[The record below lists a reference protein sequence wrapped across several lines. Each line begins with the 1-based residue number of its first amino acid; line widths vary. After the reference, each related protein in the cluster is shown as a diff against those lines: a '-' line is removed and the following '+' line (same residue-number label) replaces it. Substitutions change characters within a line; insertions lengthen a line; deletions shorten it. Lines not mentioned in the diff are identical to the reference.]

1 VIEQSRSAR
10 DDPGGPRLDFARRWL
25 GRCRIPRQ
33 LGDVVSVAEEAPA
46 REVGIAQRE
55 LEEIWRSVE
64 ALYRTGVHPASGLCI
79 RHRGAVLLDRAI
91 GHVSGNAPEDPP
103 DAERV
108 PVSTDTP
115 FCLFSAA
122 KAVHAMVIHKLC
134 EQGLLHLEDR
144 VSDYVPE
151 FARYGKRHITIRHLL
166 SHRAGIPNLPP
177 EALELDLLAQPERV
191 VEILAEMRP
200 RTRPGRLLAY
210 HAVSGGFVLAE
221 VARRVSGQDVRTL
234 LRKEIAEPLGW
245 RWMSFGVRPEHV
257 PLVARNALT
266 GPPPPPPISGLLR
279 NALGTDLAH
288 VVELSNDPRFVTGI
302 LPSGNA
308 MSTANE
314 LSAFFQCLLDEG
326 ELGGVRVFDPRT
338 VHRATSEQSIWELDL
353 TLGVPL
359 RYGLGFM
366 LGGPVSVFGWDTP
379 SAFGHLGLSNII
391 GWADPRRRL
400 AVGLVNSG
408 KPVVSVHVVRL
419 VQLLVRIARAFPRAD

>member
-1 VIEQSRSAR
+1 MSALEAGI
-10 DDPGGPRLDFARRWL
+10 DLPRRWL
-25 GRCRIPRQ
+25 RRCRIPRE
-33 LGDVVSVAEEAPA
+33 LAGLVSSAEEVPAPDVGIPQ
-46 REVGIAQRE
+46 REV
-55 LEEIWRSVE
+55 EEIWRGVE
-64 ALYRTGVHPASGLCI
+64 ALYRTGVHPALGLCI
-79 RHRGAVLLDRAI
+79 RHRGAVLIDRAI
-91 GHVSGNAPEDPP
+91 GHVSGNAPQDAP

-108 PVSTDTP
+108 VVSTDTP

-144 VSDYVPE
+144 VSDFVPE
-151 FARYGKRHITIRHLL
+151 FARHGKRHVTIRHLL

-177 EALELDLLAQPERV
+177 EALELELLGEPARI

-221 VARRVSGQDVRTL
+221 VARRVSGRDVRTL
-234 LRKEIAEPLGW
+234 LREQIAEPLGW
-245 RWMSFGVRPEHV
+245 RWMSFGVRPEQVH
-257 PLVARNALT
+257 LVARNALT
-266 GPPPPPPISGLLR
+266 GPPAPPPVSGLLR

-302 LPSGNA
+302 VPSANA
-308 MSTANE
+308 TCTANE
-314 LSAFFQCLLDEG
+314 LSAFFQCLLDDG
-326 ELGGVRVFDPRT
+326 ELGGVRVFEPRT
-338 VHRATSEQSIWELDL
+338 VHRATSEQSVWELDL

-379 SAFGHLGLSNII
+379 SAFGHLGLSNVI
-391 GWADPRRRL
+391 GWADPERQL

-408 KPVVSVHVVRL
+408 KPIVSFHVVRL
-419 VQLLVRIARAFPRAD
+419 VQLLVRIARSFPRRE

>member
-1 VIEQSRSAR
+1 VSALEAGI
-10 DDPGGPRLDFARRWL
+10 DLPRRWL
-25 GRCRIPRQ
+25 RRCRIPRE
-33 LGDVVSVAEEAPA
+33 LAGLVSSAAEVPAPDVGIPQ
-46 REVGIAQRE
+46 REV
-55 LEEIWRSVE
+55 EEIWRGVE
-64 ALYRTGVHPASGLCI
+64 ALYRTGVHPALGLCI
-79 RHRGAVLLDRAI
+79 RYRGAVLIDRAI
-91 GHVSGNAPEDPP
+91 GHVSGNAPQDPP

-108 PVSTDTP
+108 VVSTDTP

-144 VSDYVPE
+144 VSDFVPE
-151 FARYGKRHITIRHLL
+151 FARHGKRHVTIRHLL

-177 EALELDLLAQPERV
+177 EALELELLGEPARI

-221 VARRVSGQDVRTL
+221 VARRVSGRDVRTL
-234 LRKEIAEPLGW
+234 LREQIAEPLGW
-245 RWMSFGVRPEHV
+245 RWMSFGVRPEQVH
-257 PLVARNALT
+257 LVARNALT
-266 GPPPPPPISGLLR
+266 GPPAPPPVSGLLR

-302 LPSGNA
+302 VPSANA
-308 MSTANE
+308 TCTANE
-314 LSAFFQCLLDEG
+314 LSAFFQCLLDDG
-326 ELGGVRVFDPRT
+326 ELGGVRVFEPRT
-338 VHRATSEQSIWELDL
+338 VHRATSEQSVWELDL

-379 SAFGHLGLSNII
+379 SAFGHLGLSNVI
-391 GWADPRRRL
+391 GWADPERQL

-408 KPVVSVHVVRL
+408 KPIVSFHVVRL
-419 VQLLVRIARAFPRAD
+419 VQLLVRIARSFPRRE

>member
-1 VIEQSRSAR
+1 MDPIRAAAR
-10 DDPGGPRLDFARRWL
+10 IPLRWL
-25 GRCRIPRQ
+25 NRCRIPRD
-33 LGDVVSVAEEAPA
+33 LADVVGRAEEVPAPDVGIRQ
-46 REVGIAQRE
+46 REV
-55 LEEIWRSVE
+55 EEIWRGVE
-64 ALYRTGVHPASGLCI
+64 ALYRSGVHPAIGLCI
-79 RHRGAVLLDRAI
+79 RHRGAVLIDRVI
-91 GHVSGNAPEDPP
+91 GHVAGNAPQDPP

-108 PVSTDTP
+108 VASTDTP

-166 SHRAGIPNLPP
+166 SHRAGIPNLPA
-177 EALELDLLAQPERV
+177 EALDLDLLAEPQRI

-234 LRKEIAEPLGW
+234 LRKQIAEPLGW
-245 RWMSFGVRPEHV
+245 RWMSFGVRPEQV

-266 GPPPPPPISGLLR
+266 GPPAPPPISGLLR

-308 MSTANE
+308 MCTANE
-314 LSAFFQCLLDEG
+314 LSAFFQCLLDDG

-338 VHRATSEQSIWELDL
+338 VHRATSEQSVWEFDL

-366 LGGPVSVFGWDTP
+366 LGGPVSAFGWDTP
-379 SAFGHLGLSNII
+379 AAFGHLGLSNVL
-391 GWADPRRRL
+391 GWADPKRRL
-400 AVGLVNSG
+400 AVGFVNSG
-408 KPVVSVHVVRL
+408 KPIVTFHVVRL
-419 VQLLVRIARAFPRAD
+419 VQLLTRIARAFPRED

>member
-1 VIEQSRSAR
+1 VSA
-10 DDPGGPRLDFARRWL
+10 PLRWL
-25 GRCRIPRQ
+25 NRCRIPRD
-33 LGDVVSVAEEAPA
+33 LADVLDVAEEVPA
-46 REVGIAQRE
+46 RDVGIPERDV
-55 LEEIWRSVE
+55 EEIWRSVE
-64 ALYRTGVHPASGLCI
+64 ALYRSGVHPAIGLCV
-79 RHRGAVLLDRAI
+79 RHRGAVLIDRAI
-91 GHVSGNAPEDPP
+91 GHVSGNAPQDPP

-108 PVSTDTP
+108 VVSTDTP

-134 EQGLLHLEDR
+134 EQGRLHLEDR
-144 VSDYVPE
+144 VSDYIPE

-177 EALELDLLAQPERV
+177 EALDLDLLGEPGRIV
-191 VEILAEMRP
+191 DILADMRP

-210 HAVSGGFVLAE
+210 HAVSGGFILAE

-234 LRKEIAEPLGW
+234 LRKQIAEPLGW
-245 RWMSFGVRPEHV
+245 RWMSFGVEPEHV
-257 PLVARNALT
+257 DLVARNALT
-266 GPPPPPPISGLLR
+266 GPPAPPPISGLLR
-279 NALGTDLAH
+279 NALGTDLPH

-308 MSTANE
+308 MCTANE

-338 VHRATSEQSIWELDL
+338 VHRATSEQSIWEFDL

-366 LGGPVSVFGWDTP
+366 LGGPVSAFGWDTP
-379 SAFGHLGLSNII
+379 SAFGHLGLSNIL
-391 GWADPRRRL
+391 GWADPERQL

-408 KPVVSVHVVRL
+408 KPVVTTHVVRL
-419 VQLLVRIARAFPRAD
+419 VQLLVRIARTFPRRH

>member
-1 VIEQSRSAR
+1 MSALEAGI
-10 DDPGGPRLDFARRWL
+10 DLPRRWL
-25 GRCRIPRQ
+25 RRCRIPRE
-33 LGDVVSVAEEAPA
+33 LAGLVSSAAEVPAPDVGIPQ
-46 REVGIAQRE
+46 REV
-55 LEEIWRSVE
+55 EEIWRGVE
-64 ALYRTGVHPASGLCI
+64 ALYRTGVHPALGLCI
-79 RHRGAVLLDRAI
+79 RHRGAVLIDRAI
-91 GHVSGNAPEDPP
+91 GHVSGNAPQDAP

-108 PVSTDTP
+108 VVSTDTP

-144 VSDYVPE
+144 VSDFVPE
-151 FARYGKRHITIRHLL
+151 FARHGKRHVTIRHLL

-177 EALELDLLAQPERV
+177 EALELELLGEPARI

-221 VARRVSGQDVRTL
+221 VARRVSGRDVRTL
-234 LRKEIAEPLGW
+234 LREQIAEPLGW
-245 RWMSFGVRPEHV
+245 RWMSFGVRPEQVH
-257 PLVARNALT
+257 LVARNALT
-266 GPPPPPPISGLLR
+266 GPPAPPPVSGLLR

-302 LPSGNA
+302 VPSANA
-308 MSTANE
+308 TCTANE
-314 LSAFFQCLLDEG
+314 LSAFFQCLLDDG
-326 ELGGVRVFDPRT
+326 ELGGVRVFEPRT
-338 VHRATSEQSIWELDL
+338 VHRATSEQSVWELDL

-379 SAFGHLGLSNII
+379 SAFGHLGLSNVI
-391 GWADPRRRL
+391 GWADPERQL

-408 KPVVSVHVVRL
+408 KPIVSFHVVRL
-419 VQLLVRIARAFPRAD
+419 VQLLVRIARSFPRRE